1 MGLEAPGHFKG
12 YRDQQSSSEAV
23 SSAMVG
29 VRNTQWPLGAG
40 ELGVLPFLA
49 RVEMQTP
56 LY

>member
-1 MGLEAPGHFKG
+1 MGLEAPGHFPG

-29 VRNTQWPLGAG
+29 VRSTQWPLGAG
-40 ELGVLPFLA
+40 ELGALPFLA
-49 RVEMQTP
+49 RVEVQTP